1 MIKLIKM
8 ELYRLFHTFSTYVM
22 IAVVAG
28 ITFFTFFMVNF
39 DLELQSDDTSNFA
52 QGFMDGLT
60 GGEPASG
67 ESGESGVQE
76 QEMISLV
83 EASTEG
89 DVDFQFGIS
98 SNVDESWVD
107 GEIPA
112 GNFLISQLQSGMFLL
127 CCSIFVSLFVNAEQK
142 NGYIKNIAG
151 QIPGRYMLA
160 LSKFAAVA
168 VQTAVLIAVYVLSGM
183 IFGAVIFKERFVF
196 GTAGAAVVLRSLA
209 MQYLLHLAFGSLIA
223 AVCLLTR
230 SAAFSMTSGILL
242 ACGVF
247 VLVSNLI
254 NRGVHALG
262 AFAEGFDLNRY
273 LPDYAVKMMSNESSA
288 HQIGG
293 FLILAVVY
301 IAVSAAVVGAVYQK
315 RDVR

>member
-8 ELYRLFHTFSTYVM
+8 ELYRLFHTISTYVM
-22 IAVVAG
+22 IAVAAG

-39 DLELQSDDTSNFA
+39 DLELQSGDTANFA

-60 GGEPASG
+60 GGEPETG
-67 ESGESGVQE
+67 ESGDPGVQE
-76 QEMISLV
+76 QEMLSLV
-83 EASTEG
+83 EAGAED

-98 SNVDESWVD
+98 TSVDESWVNS
-107 GEIPA
+107 EIPA
-112 GNFLISQLQSGMFLL
+112 GDLLVSQLQSGIFLL

-168 VQTAVLIAVYVLSGM
+168 VQTAVLIAAYVLSGM

-196 GTAGAAVVLRSLA
+196 GTTDAAVVLRSLA

-230 SAAFSMTSGILL
+230 SAAFSMTSGIFL

-247 VLVSNLI
+247 MLVGDLI

-273 LPDYAVKMMSNESSA
+273 LPDYAVKMMSNESSV

-301 IAVSAAVVGAVYQK
+301 IAVSAAVVGAVSQK